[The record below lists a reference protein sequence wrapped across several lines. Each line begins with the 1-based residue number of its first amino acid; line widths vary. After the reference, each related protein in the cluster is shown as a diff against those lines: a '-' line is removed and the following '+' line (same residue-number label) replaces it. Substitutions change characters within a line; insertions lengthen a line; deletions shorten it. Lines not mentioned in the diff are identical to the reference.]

1 MTAKR
6 DSKGIFFIKK
16 ALLQVKRRGEML
28 AQGADASTF
37 AGMMAA
43 GDIDRAGLPRF
54 VVAALGIFAAD
65 EGLCALACCLLQEIL
80 CRAAAPGDMG

>member
-16 ALLQVKRRGEML
+16 ALLQAKRRGEML
-28 AQGADASTF
+28 AQGADAGAF

-43 GDIDRAGLPRF
+43 GDIHRARLPRF

-65 EGLCALACCLLQEIL
+65 EGLRALVCRLLQEIL
-80 CRAAAPGDMG
+80 RRAAAPGDMG